1 MRSANGYAGLHAVHG
16 HDRMSH
22 GPLLYPGRTN
32 LDTVAWSTG
41 RLVVGVFGDDVAGGR
56 WTSSGVRGAPSADGQ
71 SA

>member
-41 RLVVGVFGDDVAGGR
+41 RLVVGVFGDDVAGGPLDLI
-56 WTSSGVRGAPSADGQ
+56 GVRGAPSADGQ